1 MPGVEL
7 RRSYVFDGDLECKDA
22 GLIATSAAAQVGGS
36 NKIID
41 VGVAAMLAV
50 LVVDIS
56 AIEIASNDER
66 YDIIVQGSS
75 SSSFA
80 STIVELGSMEFG
92 AKEVLDGDQDSTP
105 GRFEIPFINVQDDV
119 VWQYIRVFTKIAGA
133 IATGINYKAFI
144 GVPS

>member
-1 MPGVEL
+1 MSGVEL
-7 RRSYVFDGDLECKDA
+7 RRSYVFDGDLEAKDA
-22 GLIATSAAAQVGGS
+22 GLIAASAAAQVSGA

-41 VGVAAMLAV
+41 VGDAAMLGV

-66 YDIIVQGSS
+66 YDIIIQGSS
-75 SSSFA
+75 SSTFA
-80 STIVELGSMEFG
+80 SVIAELGSMEFG
-92 AKEVLDGDQDSTP
+92 AKEVLDGDQDSTT
-105 GRFEIPFINVQDDV
+105 GRYEIPFFNVQDDV
-119 VWQYIRVFTKIAGA
+119 VWQFLRVFTKIAGT